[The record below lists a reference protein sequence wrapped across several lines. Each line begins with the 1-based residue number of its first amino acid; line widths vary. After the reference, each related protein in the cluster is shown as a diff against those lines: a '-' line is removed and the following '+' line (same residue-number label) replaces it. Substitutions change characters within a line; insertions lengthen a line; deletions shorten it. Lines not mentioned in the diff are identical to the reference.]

1 MRAIDAWINDVSLR
15 EVDPRIVLRRIDDAP
30 PTIETT
36 WGDNPGRDGQ
46 RLLGRRR
53 TGRRVTLVFGIRE
66 LYDLAARARI
76 VDAVNAWAQDGY
88 LKVSN
93 RPERRLP
100 VTAAQYAAVQDP
112 RNYNED
118 FSVAFDA
125 PSPFW
130 EDSAAKRLQLTG
142 SSATGQ
148 LKNLGSHEALCGA
161 TVSHASGTLNTLS
174 VTVGHSTFSV
184 SGLGVAAGT
193 DLVIDHDKRGYL
205 RIMAG
210 STSKLAKRSA
220 ASSDELVAEPGINEV
235 SVTANVSVT
244 AVVEVRAA
252 WL

>member
-1 MRAIDAWINDVSLR
+1 MRVIDAWINDVSLR

-30 PTIETT
+30 PTVETT

-46 RLLGRRR
+46 RMLGRRR
-53 TGRRVTLVFGIRE
+53 TNRRVTLTFGVRE

-76 VDAVNAWAQDGY
+76 VDAVNAWAQDGF

-100 VTAAQYAAVQDP
+100 VKAAQYAVVQDP

-118 FSVAFDA
+118 FSVAFDS
-125 PSPFW
+125 PFPFW
-130 EDSAAKRLQLTG
+130 EDSAAKRVQLTG
-142 SSATGQ
+142 SSAAGQ
-148 LKNLGSHEALCGA
+148 IKNLGSAPALCGV

-174 VTVGHSTFSV
+174 ITVGHSTFSF
-184 SGLGVAAGT
+184 SSLGVGAGT
-193 DLVIDHDKRGYL
+193 DLVIDHDANGYL

-210 STSKLAKRSA
+210 TTSKLARRSA
-220 ASSDELVAEPGINEV
+220 ASGDELVAMPGINEITL
-235 SVTANVSVT
+235 TANVSVT